1 MQSRSRILVI
11 DDDPMFRSLLVSLL
25 RKDYLVSV
33 AADGESGFAKA
44 REHRPDLVII
54 DHQMPGWNGVK
65 TLSAFRSEASLE
77 SVKAVMLT
85 SDATK
90 DTVLSAIKAG
100 TDEYIIKTGFSKNDF
115 LSKIGKLLQPMIAKA
130 VQPAEKPADNPVA
143 FSSEQKPL
151 FDAPVQKPTED
162 AVEAFAELDDEFP
175 APAAPVDAPADDA
188 RNEEERLS
196 EIMDDWD

>member
-25 RKDYLVSV
+25 RKEYLVSV

-44 REHRPDLVII
+44 CEHRPDLVII

-65 TLSAFRSEASLE
+65 TLQEFRAESSLE

-100 TDEYIIKTGFSKNDF
+100 TDDYIIKTGFSKNDF
-115 LSKIGKLLQPMIAKA
+115 LNKIGKLLNSQAMAA
-130 VQPAEKPADNPVA
+130 VAPPPAAEKADA

-151 FDAPVQKPTED
+151 FESPAAPPTTD
-162 AVEAFAELDDEFP
+162 AVDAFDELDQEFP
-175 APAAPVDAPADDA
+175 APSPPVDAPAA
-188 RNEEERLS
+188 ENEEDRLS
-196 EIMDDWD
+196 EIMDEWE

>member
-65 TLSAFRSEASLE
+65 TLKCTNHSFESRSCRMMSERSIFSFQHR
-77 SVKAVMLT
+77 SVAKRDRTNEDGMKKVG
-85 SDATK
+85 
-90 DTVLSAIKAG
+90 V
-100 TDEYIIKTGFSKNDF
+100 FS
-115 LSKIGKLLQPMIAKA
+115 
-130 VQPAEKPADNPVA
+130 
-143 FSSEQKPL
+143 
-151 FDAPVQKPTED
+151 
-162 AVEAFAELDDEFP
+162 
-175 APAAPVDAPADDA
+175 
-188 RNEEERLS
+188 
-196 EIMDDWD
+196 